1 MKKSIQLIGALFILL
16 MMVFSIGTAQK
27 FSPNIVKLQ
36 PSELRVGSLKTF
48 PDSLI
53 LMQERILLHIANQ
66 YVGNDNVFFKGYLLS
81 GLKQNRYGLSG
92 VLNVELLDRN
102 GAVLKRQFHRIAD
115 GMVVGNLEFPKN
127 IKPGKYYVRAYTRWM
142 QNYGEDFYT
151 QKRIVVGGPL
161 SKITET
167 GSTSDFLI
175 VPEGGTLLN
184 GHDNRLVI
192 KVPHSQKTE
201 GGIVG
206 RILDSKNNEVAIV
219 NDYSTCIGSAIF
231 RPIKGELYRLELE
244 NGAVYPMPKAK
255 DKGYLLYVNNLDPL
269 NARIQITASSKV
281 LGTTIKLVGTLDGI
295 KYFEKELDFEDGKI
309 EEVELSKVDIPNG
322 ILMLK
327 LIDETG
333 TELAKRPIWIDGER
347 LLINISAIPSNTS
360 GSTYKIKVTDKTNS
374 PVKTQVAVSIN
385 KFESEY
391 KNTIGDKAIG
401 CSDLFTFPEIV
412 IRDNNSTDR
421 KNRFLIDLNVLLSEI
436 ELNNN
441 SPNENYLE
449 HDIKYPVQ
457 RGLELTGYTYNLNNE
472 VLSNTKIQIMALSDD
487 EMWIK
492 ETMTDT
498 NGLFKLEEMDINGKV
513 TLVFRT
519 KGKDAKSRLV
529 KVKLAKDWEKK
540 KAKSIARSTKK
551 QEQAH
556 INEITSLES
565 VDTTRLIELKE
576 VEVSE
581 NRVKMQKYTTS
592 IYGIDVP
599 KKRIKYQD
607 PKRPR
612 SIGQMISE
620 IPGVAVSGIGSLY
633 PSMTI
638 PRASGPVLFVLDGFP
653 LAQGNDGL
661 SLGGPVSTS
670 LVEILNMVSVIDVER
685 IELLIG
691 ADAAIYGTRGAGG
704 VISIYTR
711 SGKELE
717 SISRKEGQL
726 VFEGYEPILEFD
738 PYNQARSKRTKE
750 KANLLYWNP
759 ELETDE
765 NGEALIKVPVSFI
778 ESVIKIEAS
787 VITPDGKRGSLSV
800 NF

>member
-1 MKKSIQLIGALFILL
+1 
-16 MMVFSIGTAQK
+16 
-27 FSPNIVKLQ
+27 
-36 PSELRVGSLKTF
+36 
-48 PDSLI
+48 
-53 LMQERILLHIANQ
+53 
-66 YVGNDNVFFKGYLLS
+66 
-81 GLKQNRYGLSG
+81 
-92 VLNVELLDRN
+92 
-102 GAVLKRQFHRIAD
+102 
-115 GMVVGNLEFPKN
+115 
-127 IKPGKYYVRAYTRWM
+127 
-142 QNYGEDFYT
+142 

-556 INEITSLES
+556 INEITSLE
-565 VDTTRLIELKE
+565 
-576 VEVSE
+576 
-581 NRVKMQKYTTS
+581 
-592 IYGIDVP
+592 
-599 KKRIKYQD
+599 
-607 PKRPR
+607 
-612 SIGQMISE
+612 
-620 IPGVAVSGIGSLY
+620 
-633 PSMTI
+633 
-638 PRASGPVLFVLDGFP
+638 
-653 LAQGNDGL
+653 
-661 SLGGPVSTS
+661 
-670 LVEILNMVSVIDVER
+670 
-685 IELLIG
+685 
-691 ADAAIYGTRGAGG
+691 
-704 VISIYTR
+704 
-711 SGKELE
+711 
-717 SISRKEGQL
+717 
-726 VFEGYEPILEFD
+726 
-738 PYNQARSKRTKE
+738 
-750 KANLLYWNP
+750 
-759 ELETDE
+759 
-765 NGEALIKVPVSFI
+765 
-778 ESVIKIEAS
+778 
-787 VITPDGKRGSLSV
+787 
-800 NF
+800 